1 MPGAIEV
8 SVLDF
13 MGLQSSSP
21 PSQMSIKVSMGK
33 REYETRDKGDFI
45 FPLAT
50 LRENLIV
57 TLMDAKGNEISHT
70 GVETRLVIE
79 KGIWDDT
86 FPLEGGGHVRMKLQ
100 FVLSEEDRHRIRLM
114 RELALKKKHDEL
126 LSREPRCTEYAS
138 AVDSRDASSS
148 RTKHEVSAPPSQD
161 SRKGVFQSEV
171 MATQVSL
178 IVTLPTFSKSGKS
191 SLENGEGSNCV
202 LKQTSPNDPDK
213 HEGSSSIVPVSQR
226 FGANLKEGS
235 HKILGKKRGME
246 PPPIEVTPKTIRSK
260 EALYYGSS
268 EPKVTASNKIPV
280 KLKGH
285 GDSALEKQNP
295 VNNTPSNVK
304 NMITAFE
311 SSLNQDMKPEVT
323 PLPVK
328 SASSRLEMEFPPK
341 TFWSDEVR
349 TEKNKPEQSL
359 SGRDR
364 SPYLIEDMQGA
375 SKNIREGEE
384 NIDFGRAPTVATPF
398 QDTGKLEEELSDASC
413 RNKGS
418 NVVLKNKLQIM
429 DKADKG
435 KEKTSDIL
443 MRDLV
448 VDKASV
454 PGRMR
459 HEDMGK
465 HPYSIFLA
473 RKKHSGDNLL
483 ITKSGKETH
492 SKDLERINIQ
502 EGSGDAHSSECC
514 GAWIFPYE
522 RRRLCITTAGTR
534 LLNLMGSFWDDT
546 KVQPG
551 KMSSSV
557 PENME
562 EVFIFFNG

>member
-1 MPGAIEV
+1 
-8 SVLDF
+8 
-13 MGLQSSSP
+13 
-21 PSQMSIKVSMGK
+21 
-33 REYETRDKGDFI
+33 
-45 FPLAT
+45 
-50 LRENLIV
+50 
-57 TLMDAKGNEISHT
+57 
-70 GVETRLVIE
+70 
-79 KGIWDDT
+79 
-86 FPLEGGGHVRMKLQ
+86 
-100 FVLSEEDRHRIRLM
+100 
-114 RELALKKKHDEL
+114 
-126 LSREPRCTEYAS
+126 
-138 AVDSRDASSS
+138 
-148 RTKHEVSAPPSQD
+148 
-161 SRKGVFQSEV
+161 
-171 MATQVSL
+171 
-178 IVTLPTFSKSGKS
+178 
-191 SLENGEGSNCV
+191 
-202 LKQTSPNDPDK
+202 
-213 HEGSSSIVPVSQR
+213 
-226 FGANLKEGS
+226 
-235 HKILGKKRGME
+235 ME
-246 PPPIEVTPKTIRSK
+246 PPPTEVTPKTIDSK

-268 EPKVTASNKIPV
+268 EPKVTASDKIPV

-285 GDSALEKQNP
+285 GDSALGKPNP
-295 VNNTPSNVK
+295 VINTPSNVR

-349 TEKNKPEQSL
+349 TEKNKTEQSL

-459 HEDMGK
+459 HEYMGK
-465 HPYSIFLA
+465 HPYSKFLA

-534 LLNLMGSFWDDT
+534 LLNLMGCFL
-546 KVQPG
+546 G
-551 KMSSSV
+551 
-557 PENME
+557 
-562 EVFIFFNG
+562 